1 MKISQKELIEELQI
15 LENLEFEYHAMSV
28 SNTDDKVVKELKRK
42 ILAQREKIN
51 KIYKI
56 NVDELKISIKN
67 EL

>member
-1 MKISQKELIEELQI
+1 MKISQKELMEELQI
-15 LENLEFEYHAMSV
+15 LENLEFEYYVMSV
-28 SNTDDKVVKELKRK
+28 SNADDKVTKELKGK